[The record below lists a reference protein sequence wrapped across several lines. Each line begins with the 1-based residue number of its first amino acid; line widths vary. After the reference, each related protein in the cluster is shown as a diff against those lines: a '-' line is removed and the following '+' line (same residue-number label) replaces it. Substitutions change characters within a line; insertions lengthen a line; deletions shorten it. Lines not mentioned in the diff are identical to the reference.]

1 MLFSKGT
8 RVKFL
13 HTRDEGFVEEYLDD
27 GMVNVRLAGSDMV
40 IPVFEEDLIRAD
52 EPDTRKIAPSK
63 TVPPGKKGKPEE
75 KKPERPEPRIQ
86 YDILKSKGIQLA
98 LAPVF
103 DQDGN
108 VGKYRLFL
116 INDTRND
123 VVFTGTLTVKGQ
135 APVAHNG
142 KLTGLST
149 QLLGE
154 LAFDQLND
162 APEYTVNC
170 WRLTTEGSGP
180 VKTKTLKIR
189 PKQFFKRPETAPLL
203 NIPAYTFVLI
213 SDLNEGAEE
222 TENPG
227 DNLLNYTKKMSR
239 PTSSWL
245 EGHAKPLHEISEKA
259 AFIPEIDLHIENLRH
274 KGGKINASEI
284 FRIQMQ
290 HFDSYLDKAI
300 RLGVE
305 RVFII
310 HGLGEGRLRDAIAS
324 RLLQTPE
331 VVTFKNEFHPRY
343 GFGATEVIFVQD

>member
-8 RVKFL
+8 KVKFL
-13 HTRDEGFVEEYLDD
+13 HSKDEGFVEGYLDD
-27 GMVNVRLAGSDMV
+27 GMLNVRLAGSDLV
-40 IPVFEEDLIRAD
+40 IPVFEEDLIRPD
-52 EPDTRKIAPSK
+52 EPEPRKITPAKPAP
-63 TVPPGKKGKPEE
+63 VDKKGKPEE
-75 KKPERPEPRIQ
+75 KKAERPEPRIQ

-98 LAPVF
+98 MAPVF
-103 DQDGN
+103 DQEGN
-108 VGKYRLFL
+108 TGKYRLFL

-135 APVAHNG
+135 APVGHNG
-142 KLTGLST
+142 KLNGLST

-154 LAFDQLND
+154 LAYDQLND
-162 APEYTVNC
+162 APEFAINC

-180 VKTKTLKIR
+180 VRTKTLKLR
-189 PKQFFKRPETAPLL
+189 AKQFFKRPETAPLI

-213 SDLNEGAEE
+213 GDLNEAPEE

-227 DNLLNYTKKMSR
+227 DSLLNYTKKMSR
-239 PTSSWL
+239 PVSSWL
-245 EGHAKPLHEISEKA
+245 EGHAKPVHEISEKA
-259 AFIPEIDLHIENLRH
+259 DFLPEIDLHIENLRH
-274 KGGKINASEI
+274 KAGKINASEI

-290 HFDSYLDKAI
+290 HFEAYLDKAI

-310 HGLGEGRLRDAIAS
+310 HGLGQGRLRDAIAS

-343 GFGATEVIFVQD
+343 GFGATEVIFV